1 MPSAE
6 SGFGSRALAGLL
18 LVAVLSFGLGACGRR
33 GQPEPP
39 VDPSAPKT
47 SAPPAR
53 SSSTTRTRQDASGND
68 APASPTTVAT
78 RPNALASTSPD
89 ADDDEDAIAEDPNR
103 GVSPQPTPSTR
114 KRNRAYDVPKEPFF
128 LDPLL

>member
-18 LVAVLSFGLGACGRR
+18 LVAVLNLGVGACGRR

-47 SAPPAR
+47 TAPAKTSA
-53 SSSTTRTRQDASGND
+53 TRTRQDASAD
-68 APASPTTVAT
+68 AAASPTTLAT
-78 RPNALASTSPD
+78 RPSALTSISPD
-89 ADDDEDAIAEDPNR
+89 ADDDEDALADDVNK

-114 KRNRAYDVPKEPFF
+114 KRTRPYVVPKEPFF